1 MQSDTVASKQI
12 PNPLPAQAGQGRRMR
27 MVSRGDF
34 VSGIEAT
41 LRQALTA
48 RLGPAQAQLC
58 EAVLRDVRIGIR
70 GLLERGKPVRGMSK
84 ARFLVELER
93 SHSQLLVQRDMARTE
108 LMALRDEAKQRA
120 ELAASREQERRE
132 VALKRRADAEAAIGE
147 RLRREVR
154 ERGLVPDEG
163 WLELAAQVAAD
174 EEERGRR
181 EQASLHRAE
190 MAKLERRV
198 VKLTQSLERMEEIL
212 GKLSKLKNV
221 DPGLSSIY
229 RTVQGLS
236 EVDELFEVK
245 REMLTNI
252 FEENQKLL
260 SE

>member
-1 MQSDTVASKQI
+1 MQPEALANDKV
-12 PNPLPAQAGQGRRMR
+12 PNPQSVGAGQGRRMR

-93 SHSQLLVQRDMARTE
+93 SHSQLLIQRDLARTE
-108 LMALRDEAKQRA
+108 LMSLREEATHRA
-120 ELAASREQERRE
+120 ELAATREQERRE
-132 VALKRRADAEAAIGE
+132 VALKRRAEAEAALGE
-147 RLRREVR
+147 RLRKEVR

-181 EQASLHRAE
+181 EQAALQKAE

-198 VKLTQSLERMEEIL
+198 GKLTQSLERMEVIL
-212 GKLSKLKNV
+212 AKLSKLKNV
-221 DPGLSSIY
+221 DPGAASIY

-245 REMLTNI
+245 RDMLTHI
-252 FEENQKLL
+252 FEDNQKLL
-260 SE
+260 GE